1 MNDTPAE
8 QMAPRAAK
16 AKSTAGS
23 AKAAIAS
30 ASDATIDRILRLV
43 HERKLRPGDQLPSEG
58 DLAVE
63 CQVSRGTVRE
73 AVSALAQL
81 GVLNVG
87 NGRRAQVA
95 EISGE
100 NMAILIDHAV
110 KTTQVT
116 VLQTWDLRQTI
127 EARIVR
133 LASLRRSPEQV
144 EKMRQIG
151 ATMSASIDDLQ
162 ALGQADIQL
171 HLCWAEAA
179 RNPLFLLNIQ
189 SLVHVMRW
197 TGPVGWAAFGSRE
210 RIIAHVELHHRI
222 TEAIADRRAED
233 AVAAMQQHFEQAQ
246 VALIDSGIE

>member
-1 MNDTPAE
+1 MTDTPADQTLPQAGTKTKPGTE
-8 QMAPRAAK
+8 PAK
-16 AKSTAGS
+16 
-23 AKAAIAS
+23 AIAS
-30 ASDATIDRILRLV
+30 ASDATLDRILRFV

-63 CQVSRGTVRE
+63 CQVGRGTVRE
-73 AVSALAQL
+73 AVRALAQL
-81 GVLNVG
+81 GVLNVS

-100 NMAILIDHAV
+100 NLAILIDHAV

-144 EKMRQIG
+144 EKMHKIG
-151 ATMSASIDDLQ
+151 ASMMANIDDLQ
-162 ALGQADIQL
+162 ALGEADINL

-197 TGPVGWAAFGSRE
+197 TSPVGWAAIGSRE
-210 RIIAHVELHHRI
+210 RITAHVELHHRI
-222 TEAIADRRAED
+222 SEAISDRRADD
-233 AVAAMQQHFEQAQ
+233 AVTWMQQHFEQAQ
-246 VALIDSGIE
+246 IALIDSGIE